1 MTDEKAAGDD
11 LDGGAPYRSRRR
23 VLMRAGVP
31 VAVVAVIAAGVG
43 LVPALAADGA
53 PDLPTLTA
61 EQLVAKVLGSE
72 AQTLSGTVSISTDLG
87 VPGQL
92 LGAAGG
98 LGGAVGGHGGAVG
111 GHGGDGGGSAAD
123 PQSKLLGLLGG
134 DRTLRVAVDGPDR
147 QRVDVLENMAGYT
160 LVRNGDQ
167 AWAWDSSTNSAVH
180 LIGAA
185 GQPARKH
192 ADQRPGAPLS
202 ELPTTP
208 QEAARQFLAV
218 SAGTTSVT
226 VAGTAKVAG
235 QNAYELSVK
244 PTQSGSTLAEVR
256 IAVAADN
263 GVPLAVA
270 VKSVD
275 GDTVLNVRFTQ
286 VSFAKPADKTFDFTA
301 PKGAK
306 VTERK
311 ADDVAQ
317 GAPGEARE
325 HKGTELSEGLNVIG
339 EGWTTVVSTRLPGQA
354 GGAADGAVDGAPKGD
369 AKGDTKGG
377 RHGRGA
383 GAAQSLN
390 PQAMVKSLGKPVAG
404 GTLVST
410 KVVNVLLTDDG
421 RVLAGAVTLPVLQH
435 AAGVN

>member
-1 MTDEKAAGDD
+1 MTNEKAAGDD

-53 PDLPTLTA
+53 PDLPTLTS

-98 LGGAVGGHGGAVG
+98 LGGAVGGHGG
-111 GHGGDGGGSAAD
+111 DGRGSAAD

-134 DRTLRVAVDGPDR
+134 DQTLRVAVDGPDR

-167 AWAWDSSTNSAVH
+167 AWAWDSSSNSAVH
-180 LIGAA
+180 MTGRAA
-185 GQPARKH
+185 AAEQHGK
-192 ADQRPGAPLS
+192 APLS

-208 QEAARQFLAV
+208 QEAARQFLTG

-275 GDTVLNVRFTQ
+275 GSTVLNVRFTQ
-286 VSFAKPADKTFDFTA
+286 VSFAKPADKTFDFSA

-306 VTERK
+306 VTEQK
-311 ADDVAQ
+311 AGDVAK
-317 GAPGEARE
+317 GAPGDARE
-325 HKGTELSEGLNVIG
+325 HRGTGAPEGVDVIG
-339 EGWTTVVSTRLPGQA
+339 EGWTTVVSTRLP
-354 GGAADGAVDGAPKGD
+354 DAVDGAPKGD
-369 AKGDTKGG
+369 AKGGKHGG
-377 RHGRGA
+377 RGN

-410 KVVNVLLTDDG
+410 KVLNVLLTDDG

>member
-1 MTDEKAAGDD
+1 MTNEKAAGDD
-11 LDGGAPYRSRRR
+11 LDGGAPHRSRRR

-61 EQLVAKVLGSE
+61 EQLVAKALGSE

-98 LGGAVGGHGGAVG
+98 LGGAVGGHR
-111 GHGGDGGGSAAD
+111 GDGGGSAAD

-134 DRTLRVAVDGPDR
+134 DQTLRVAVDGPDR

-160 LVRNGDQ
+160 LVRDGDQ

-185 GQPARKH
+185 GQLAKRH
-192 ADQRPGAPLS
+192 ADQHPGAPLS
-202 ELPTTP
+202 ELPATP
-208 QEAARQFLAV
+208 QEAARQFLAG

-275 GDTVLNVRFTQ
+275 GSTVLNVRFTQ

-311 ADDVAQ
+311 ADEVA
-317 GAPGEARE
+317 GDAPGEARE
-325 HKGTELSEGLNVIG
+325 HKGTEPSEGLDVIG
-339 EGWTTVVSTRLPGQA
+339 EGWTTVLSTRLPGA
-354 GGAADGAVDGAPKGD
+354 VDGVADGAPKG
-369 AKGDTKGG
+369 GG
-377 RHGRGA
+377 HGGRGA
-383 GAAQSLN
+383 GAAQSVN

-410 KVVNVLLTDDG
+410 KVFNVLLTDDG

>member
-1 MTDEKAAGDD
+1 MTNEKAAGDD

-23 VLMRAGVP
+23 VLMRAAVP
-31 VAVVAVIAAGVG
+31 AAVAAVIAAGVG
-43 LVPALAADGA
+43 LVPALAADSA
-53 PDLPTLTA
+53 PDLPALTA

-72 AQTLSGTVSISTDLG
+72 TQALSGTVTISTDLG

-98 LGGAVGGHGGAVG
+98 LAGAAGGHGG
-111 GHGGDGGGSAAD
+111 GSSAD

-134 DRTLRVAVDGPDR
+134 DRTLRIAVDGPDR
-147 QRVDVLENMAGYT
+147 QRVDVQEKMAGYS

-167 AWAWDSSTNSAVH
+167 AWAWDSSSNSAVH
-180 LIGAA
+180 MTGRAT
-185 GQPARKH
+185 GEKH
-192 ADQRPGAPLS
+192 AETPLA

-208 QEAARQFLAV
+208 QEAARQFLSE

-256 IAVAADN
+256 IAVDADN

-275 GDTVLNVRFTQ
+275 GSTVLNVRFTQ
-286 VSFAKPADKTFDFTA
+286 VSFARPADKTFDFTV

-306 VTERK
+306 VTEQK
-311 ADDVAQ
+311 AQDAAE
-317 GAPGEARE
+317 GAPDAARE
-325 HKGTELSEGLNVIG
+325 HLGAGAAEGLDVIG
-339 EGWTTVVSTRLPGQA
+339 EGWTTVVATKLP
-354 GGAADGAVDGAPKGD
+354 GAVDGAPKDD
-369 AKGDTKGG
+369 AKGGKHGG
-377 RHGRGA
+377 RGP
-383 GAAQSLN
+383 AQSLN
-390 PQAMVKSLGKPVAG
+390 PQSMVKSLGKPVAG

-410 KVVNVLLTDDG
+410 KVLNVLLTDDG

>member
-31 VAVVAVIAAGVG
+31 VAVAAVIAAGVG

-98 LGGAVGGHGGAVG
+98 LGGAVGGHGG
-111 GHGGDGGGSAAD
+111 DGGSSAAD
-123 PQSKLLGLLGG
+123 PRSKLLGLLGG
-134 DRTLRVAVDGPDR
+134 DQTLRVAVDGPDR

-160 LVRNGDQ
+160 LVRDGDQ

-185 GQPARKH
+185 GQLARKH
-192 ADQRPGAPLS
+192 ADQHPGAPLS

-208 QEAARQFLAV
+208 QEAARQFLAG
-218 SAGTTSVT
+218 SAGTTAVT

-275 GDTVLNVRFTQ
+275 GSTVLNVRFTQ

-311 ADDVAQ
+311 AEEVAG

-325 HKGTELSEGLNVIG
+325 HKGTELSEGVNVIG
-339 EGWTTVVSTRLPGQA
+339 EGWTTVVSTRLPG
-354 GGAADGAVDGAPKGD
+354 GPVEAPKGD
-369 AKGDTKGG
+369 G
-377 RHGRGA
+377 RHGGH
-383 GAAQSLN
+383 GSVN

>member
-1 MTDEKAAGDD
+1 MTNEKTAGDD
-11 LDGGAPYRSRRR
+11 LDGGVPYRSRRR

-53 PDLPTLTA
+53 PDLPALSA

-92 LGAAGG
+92 LGTAGG
-98 LGGAVGGHGGAVG
+98 LGAAAGGKGGA
-111 GHGGDGGGSAAD
+111 GSAAD

-134 DRTLRVAVDGPDR
+134 DQTLRIAVDGPDR

-167 AWAWDSSTNSAVH
+167 AWAWDSSSNSAVH
-180 LIGAA
+180 MTGRAA
-185 GQPARKH
+185 GERQH
-192 ADQRPGAPLS
+192 AGTPLS
-202 ELPTTP
+202 ELPTSP
-208 QEAARQFLAV
+208 QEAARQFLAG

-235 QNAYELSVK
+235 QNAYQLSVK

-256 IAVAADN
+256 IAVAAEN
-263 GVPLAVA
+263 GVPLSVA

-275 GDTVLNVRFTQ
+275 GSTVLNVRFTQ
-286 VSFAKPADKTFDFTA
+286 VSFAKPADRTFDFTA

-306 VTERK
+306 VTEQK
-311 ADDVAQ
+311 AGDVAG
-317 GAPGEARE
+317 GAPGGARE
-325 HKGTELSEGLNVIG
+325 HRGAEAAEGVNVIG
-339 EGWTTVVSTRLPGQA
+339 EGWTTVVSTKLP
-354 GGAADGAVDGAPKGD
+354 GAVDGAPKGD
-369 AKGDTKGG
+369 GE
-377 RHGRGA
+377 GRGH
-383 GAAQSLN
+383 GDRSGRSVD
-390 PQAMVKSLGKPVAG
+390 PRAMVKSLGKPVAG

-410 KVVNVLLTDDG
+410 KVLNVLLTDDG

>member
-1 MTDEKAAGDD
+1 MTNEKAAGDD
-11 LDGGAPYRSRRR
+11 LDGGVPYRSRRR

-53 PDLPTLTA
+53 PDLPALTA

-72 AQTLSGTVSISTDLG
+72 TQALSGTVSISTDLG

-98 LGGAVGGHGGAVG
+98 AVG
-111 GHGGDGGGSAAD
+111 GHGGDRQGSAAD
-123 PQSKLLGLLGG
+123 PKSKLLGLLGG
-134 DRTLRVAVDGPDR
+134 DQTLRIAVDGPDR
-147 QRVDVLENMAGYT
+147 QRVDVLENMAGYS

-167 AWAWDSSTNSAVH
+167 AWAWDSSSNTAVH
-180 LIGAA
+180 TTGRAT
-185 GQPARKH
+185 GEQH
-192 ADQRPGAPLS
+192 AKAPLS

-208 QEAARQFLAV
+208 QEAAKQFLAE

-235 QNAYELSVK
+235 QNAYQLSVK

-263 GVPLAVA
+263 GVPLSVA
-270 VKSVD
+270 VKSID
-275 GDTVLNVRFTQ
+275 GSTVLNVRFTQ

-301 PKGAK
+301 PAGAK
-306 VTERK
+306 VTEQK
-311 ADDVAQ
+311 ADGVAK
-317 GAPGEARE
+317 GVPGEARE
-325 HKGTELSEGLNVIG
+325 HQGTGAPEGVNVIG
-339 EGWTTVVSTRLPGQA
+339 EGWTTVVSTRLPS
-354 GGAADGAVDGAPKGD
+354 AVDAAPKGD
-369 AKGDTKGG
+369 AKGGKHGG
-377 RHGRGA
+377 HGDK
-383 GAAQSLN
+383 AAQSLN
-390 PQAMVKSLGKPVAG
+390 PQAMVKSLGKPVTG

-410 KVVNVLLTDDG
+410 KVLNVLLTDDG